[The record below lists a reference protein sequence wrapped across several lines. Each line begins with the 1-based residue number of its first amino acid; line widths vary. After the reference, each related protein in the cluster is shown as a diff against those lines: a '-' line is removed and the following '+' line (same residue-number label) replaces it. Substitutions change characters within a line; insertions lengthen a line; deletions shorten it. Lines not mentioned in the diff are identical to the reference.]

1 MSQRARSLQNLTD
14 ALGRLGAGGNLN
26 FGRFVDPSTFM
37 GFDER
42 ALYRMYYEAMAEAER
57 KRLEA
62 LEQQAN
68 DANTDDT
75 TTDTTTT
82 DTTTTDTTTDD
93 TTTDTTNTT
102 TDDKTTTFD
111 PQDLNQDGEISDQE
125 AAVNLEVW
133 ETLQQDLENAER
145 AGVDTGL
152 STIGI
157 LGSIFGA
164 DFDVAS
170 LNTDLVNILLGVFD
184 KNYDDFNACDIGPGN
199 CMIDQWVRKNS

>member
-1 MSQRARSLQNLTD
+1 ME
-14 ALGRLGAGGNLN
+14 RLMAGGNLN
-26 FGRFVDPSTFM
+26 FGRFVEPSTFM

-82 DTTTTDTTTDD
+82 DTTTDD

-102 TDDKTTTFD
+102 TDDETTTFD
-111 PQDLNQDGEISDQE
+111 PQDLNQDGEVSEQE
-125 AAVNLEVW
+125 AAVNLGVW
-133 ETLQQDLENAER
+133 ETLQENLKNAEQCR
-145 AGVDTGL
+145 
-152 STIGI
+152 S
-157 LGSIFGA
+157 
-164 DFDVAS
+164 
-170 LNTDLVNILLGVFD
+170 
-184 KNYDDFNACDIGPGN
+184 
-199 CMIDQWVRKNS
+199 